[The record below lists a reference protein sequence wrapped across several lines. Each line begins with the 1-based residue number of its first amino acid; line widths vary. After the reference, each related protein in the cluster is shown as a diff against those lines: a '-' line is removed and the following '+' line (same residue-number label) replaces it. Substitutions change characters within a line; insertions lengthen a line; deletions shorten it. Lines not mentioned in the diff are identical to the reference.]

1 MQKDYRTGERGGASV
16 KLLVILAILFLAG
29 RAGYVYVP
37 VAYQGENFKQE
48 MHAAVVQGVALH
60 VIGKTPV
67 EAVRDKIKSA
77 ARVYDLPPDTVITVK
92 QIDRTIQ
99 AHVQYV
105 QEVELLPFGLYTQE
119 YEFNHVA
126 TPTGFLTKN

>member
-1 MQKDYRTGERGGASV
+1 MHKDYRTGERGGASV
-16 KLLVILAILFLAG
+16 KLLVVLAILFLAG

-48 MHAAVVQGVALH
+48 MQAAVIQGVALP
-60 VIGKTPV
+60 VIGKTPID
-67 EAVRDKIKSA
+67 AVRDRLKSA
-77 ARVYDLPPDTVITVK
+77 ARLYDLPSDTVVDVK
-92 QIDRTIQ
+92 QINNIVQ
-99 AHVQYV
+99 ARVHYV
-105 QEVELLPFGLYTQE
+105 QKVEVLPFGLYTRD